1 MKRAILLIWKRV
13 WPWLALI
20 AVAYVLA
27 KKIVR

>member
-1 MKRAILLIWKRV
+1 MKRAVLLIWKRV

-20 AVAYVLA
+20 AAAYVLA